1 MQNVELYF
9 TFIIVAVILFL
20 VIKKSD
26 LKSGKDKFTIYH
38 NSFFYRLVGILIA
51 TLLALLIVII
61 KRS

>member
-26 LKSGKDKFTIYH
+26 LKSGKDIFTIYH

>member
-1 MQNVELYF
+1 MQNTELYF
-9 TFIIVAVILFL
+9 TFIIVAIILFV

-26 LKSGKDKFTIYH
+26 LKSGKDIFTIYD

-51 TLLALLIVII
+51 ILIALLIVII